1 MIRLTFTKIGSQS
14 IIGGTKL
21 LLLVISI
28 VICVT
33 PTPLKFRSEAFTTPF
48 GFTVPYKTFGSKTRI
63 HDKNEI
69 LTLHSTTVQDSIETQ
84 KKSIRNH
91 RKKKKPNQ
99 RRNHDRK
106 KVKTYKDI
114 KAEKRKNMKSPLT
127 IETNQEAHEKFQSV
141 SFSHPS
147 QMDSNRIPNNTTIRF
162 KNGTTANTL
171 HASTSNIPNNQK
183 SSSSVYSETSSANH
197 SPNNNIQARIHNI
210 HDIKVT
216 RTMEEKKRS
225 HDRMEKAQRL
235 LRDLSPINNQTM
247 EVELDI
253 SSNQK
258 ELSSQTVP
266 DTFWYNG
273 NLEEGKG
280 DYVTR
285 WAKGVKVAEPLV
297 KYDPIAAEKL
307 LFRQPGKWI
316 VRNIQIGFPLAL
328 WAGSV
333 IVDIVRN
340 EEEQNRRNRAK
351 QLLKVISGL
360 GPAIIKGG
368 QALSSRS
375 DLLPSEYLEELQKL
389 QDDVPRFEND
399 VAFQRV
405 EEELGDSFDN
415 IFELVES
422 EPVAAA
428 SKYCD
433 SFSFMYIYHSIS

>member
-1 MIRLTFTKIGSQS
+1 MRNKPSRN
-14 IIGGTKL
+14 KKKN
-21 LLLVISI
+21 
-28 VICVT
+28 T
-33 PTPLKFRSEAFTTPF
+33 PNHTNDTSRSR
-48 GFTVPYKTFGSKTRI
+48 S
-63 HDKNEI
+63 
-69 LTLHSTTVQDSIETQ
+69 STT
-84 KKSIRNH
+84 
-91 RKKKKPNQ
+91 
-99 RRNHDRK
+99 RNHDRK

-114 KAEKRKNMKSPLT
+114 KAEKRKDATVPIQKKQPENFTSTLISNTNHFRNGTSTTPTTKVTSTNTMETSPTFDIL
-127 IETNQEAHEKFQSV
+127 NHEEESS
-141 SFSHPS
+141 SFSQSTHV
-147 QMDSNRIPNNTTIRF
+147 NKTHTT
-162 KNGTTANTL
+162 NDD
-171 HASTSNIPNNQK
+171 
-183 SSSSVYSETSSANH
+183 
-197 SPNNNIQARIHNI
+197 IQARIHNI
-210 HDIKVT
+210 HNIRYT

-225 HDRMEKAQRL
+225 HDRLEKAQRL
-235 LRDLSPINNQTM
+235 LRDFSPTNNNTII
-247 EVELDI
+247 ELELNT
-253 SSNQK
+253 SANTK

-297 KYDPIAAEKL
+297 KYDPVAAEQL

-328 WAGSV
+328 WAGGV

-405 EEELGDSFDN
+405 EEELGDTFEN

-428 SKYCD
+428 SKWFEFPLCIRI
-433 SFSFMYIYHSIS
+433 YIYIYIYIYMHLTMIILSFFKVII

>member
-1 MIRLTFTKIGSQS
+1 
-14 IIGGTKL
+14 
-21 LLLVISI
+21 
-28 VICVT
+28 
-33 PTPLKFRSEAFTTPF
+33 
-48 GFTVPYKTFGSKTRI
+48 
-63 HDKNEI
+63 
-69 LTLHSTTVQDSIETQ
+69 
-84 KKSIRNH
+84 
-91 RKKKKPNQ
+91 
-99 RRNHDRK
+99 
-106 KVKTYKDI
+106 VKTYKDI
-114 KAEKRKNMKSPLT
+114 KAKKRKDMTTVPSAFQ
-127 IETNQEAHEKFQSV
+127 TNQEKKHDEKF
-141 SFSHPS
+141 PS
-147 QMDSNRIPNNTTIRF
+147 QMDSNLSNNTTLI
-162 KNGTTANTL
+162 NDTNTKTIPTGK
-171 HASTSNIPNNQK
+171 SDIPNQQDAAFVFTEPTHVNK
-183 SSSSVYSETSSANH
+183 SH
-197 SPNNNIQARIHNI
+197 NNIQARIHNI
-210 HDIKVT
+210 HNIKLT

-225 HDRMEKAQRL
+225 HQRMEKAQRL
-235 LRDLSPINNQTM
+235 LRDLSPGNNKTM
-247 EVELDI
+247 DVELDT

-258 ELSSQTVP
+258 ELASKTVP

-297 KYDPIAAEKL
+297 KYDPVAAEKL

-328 WAGSV
+328 WAGGV
-333 IVDIVRN
+333 IVDIIRK

-405 EEELGDSFDN
+405 EEELGDAFDN

-428 SKYCD
+428 SKYHL
-433 SFSFMYIYHSIS
+433 FF